1 MKSNICKIEKGAQD
15 LSAILKES
23 EKTAVYNELNRK
35 QALHLRLLCEEID
48 GMISGLI
55 GGFFSGDFWID
66 FEEGV
71 CKINV
76 SLEIEEF
83 TSDSKNQLIN
93 VAKNKKNSA
102 AVGIIGRIRAAIENA
117 FLEIDFTGVYAVP
130 SYGIDAPI
138 SQYAD
143 MGYSQYWSL
152 DQYRRQVRVEDK
164 KEAWDELEKSVVA
177 SVADDIIV
185 GIKGKRA
192 DIIIIKKFA

>member
-35 QALHLRLLCEEID
+35 QALHMRLLCEEVD

-66 FEEGV
+66 FEDGV
-71 CKINV
+71 CKINLA
-76 SLEIEEF
+76 LEIEELS
-83 TSDSKNQLIN
+83 SDNKNQLIK

-102 AVGIIGRIRAAIENA
+102 VVGIVSRIRAAIENA
-117 FLEIDFTGVYAVP
+117 LLDIDFTGVYAVP
-130 SYGIDAPI
+130 SYGIEAPT
-138 SQYAD
+138 SQYTD
-143 MGYSQYWSL
+143 MVYSQYWSL
-152 DQYRRQVRVEDK
+152 NQYRNQVKKDNKEDS
-164 KEAWDELEKSVVA
+164 WDELEKSVVA
-177 SVADDIIV
+177 SIADDIIV